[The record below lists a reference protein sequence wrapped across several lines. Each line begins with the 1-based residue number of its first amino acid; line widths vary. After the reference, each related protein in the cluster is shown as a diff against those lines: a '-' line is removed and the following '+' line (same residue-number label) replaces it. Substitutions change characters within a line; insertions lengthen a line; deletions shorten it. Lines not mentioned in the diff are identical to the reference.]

1 MCRHVASWLDWGGN
15 LSTGQALTNLKT
27 DQKGRSPRPMA
38 EPPLPLDLDAHDTA
52 LFLDCDG
59 TLSEIVD
66 HPDDARIEPQL
77 RDTVGRLSR
86 QTGGAVAIVSGRS
99 IAQLDAL
106 LAPLELPAAGVHG
119 AERRDHAGK
128 MHAEAAVDCL
138 DPARMAAARDFAV
151 RHAGLVSEVKPGA
164 VALHYRMR
172 PELEAKVESF
182 AAALVAGQPRLSLR
196 YGKKVVEIA
205 AGHRTKG
212 DAIAAFMREP
222 PFAGRLPVFVGD
234 DITDEDGFAVVASMG
249 GRTIRIGEGPT
260 CAALRAADRGE
271 VERWL
276 VALAKRWSN

>member
-1 MCRHVASWLDWGGN
+1 
-15 LSTGQALTNLKT
+15 
-27 DQKGRSPRPMA
+27 MA
-38 EPPLPLDLDAHDTA
+38 EPPLPLDLDARATA

-59 TLSEIVD
+59 TLSKIVD

-77 RDTVGRLSR
+77 RDTVGLLSR

-106 LAPLELPAAGVHG
+106 LAPLRLPAAGVHG

-128 MHAEAAVDCL
+128 LHAKAAVEGL
-138 DPARMAAARDFAV
+138 DAARIAAAEDFVAG
-151 RHAGLVSEVKPGA
+151 HAGLVSEVKPGA
-164 VALHYRMR
+164 MALHFRMR
-172 PELEAKVESF
+172 PELEADVERF

-234 DITDEDGFAVVASMG
+234 DITDEDGFAVVASMD

-276 VALAKRWSN
+276 VALARRWSN

>member
-1 MCRHVASWLDWGGN
+1 
-15 LSTGQALTNLKT
+15 
-27 DQKGRSPRPMA
+27 MA
-38 EPPLPLDLDAHDTA
+38 EPPLPFDLDAPETA

-59 TLSEIVD
+59 TLSKIVD
-66 HPDDARIEPQL
+66 HPDDARIEPRL
-77 RDTVGRLSR
+77 LDTLGLLSR

-106 LAPLELPAAGVHG
+106 LAPLELPVAGVHG

-128 MHAEAAVDCL
+128 MHAEAAVERL
-138 DPARMAAARDFAV
+138 DPARIAAANDFV
-151 RHAGLVSEVKPGA
+151 IRNAGLISEVKPGA
-164 VALHYRMR
+164 VALHFRMR
-172 PELEAKVESF
+172 PELEAKVEDF
-182 AAALVAGQPRLSLR
+182 AAALVAGQPELSLR
-196 YGKKVVEIA
+196 YGKMVVEIA

-234 DITDEDGFAVVASMG
+234 DITDEDGFAVVAAMG
-249 GRTIRIGEGPT
+249 GKTIRIGEGPT

-276 VALAKRWSN
+276 VALAQRWSN